1 MPVVNINISINK
13 TKPHAIQSNNI
24 ANLSWKNTDRQVL
37 DLNALGKN
45 RNSLFTAL
53 LQTDRLRNDRSFGHH
68 DDSKMFGLFLFTC
81 GTEVMEL

>member
-1 MPVVNINISINK
+1 MQFSQTTLQISPGK
-13 TKPHAIQSNNI
+13 IQI
-24 ANLSWKNTDRQVL
+24 DQLF

-53 LQTDRLRNDRSFGHH
+53 LQTDRLRNDRRFGHH

>member
-1 MPVVNINISINK
+1 MQFSQTTLQISPGK
-13 TKPHAIQSNNI
+13 IQI
-24 ANLSWKNTDRQVL
+24 DQLF

-68 DDSKMFGLFLFTC
+68 DDSKMFGLFLFTSAK
-81 GTEVMEL
+81 GIAQF